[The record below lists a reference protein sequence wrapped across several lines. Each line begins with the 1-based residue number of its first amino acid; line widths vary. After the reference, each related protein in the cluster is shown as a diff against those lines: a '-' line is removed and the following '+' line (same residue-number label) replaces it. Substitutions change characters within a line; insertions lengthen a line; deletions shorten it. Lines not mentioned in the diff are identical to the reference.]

1 MVDYAIKVEYT
12 IGMRLTNSLPNT
24 IQHWAKSSIGA
35 LTSGFS
41 GLLNSSQQHQ
51 QASKDLMDGA
61 FSDSGIGRQSTSGT
75 VGVTVQISDAYRT
88 LESEKGTAL
97 PSAESSVASINEAGI
112 TYSASARLVKASS
125 AMIDALFDA
134 VA

>member
-1 MVDYAIKVEYT
+1 
-12 IGMRLTNSLPNT
+12 MRLTNSLPNT
-24 IQHWAKSSIGA
+24 IQHWAKTSIGA
-35 LTSGFS
+35 LSSGFS

-61 FSDSGIGRQSTSGT
+61 LGDGGLGRQHASSG
-75 VGVTVQISDAYRT
+75 VGVTVEISNEYRT
-88 LESEKGTAL
+88 LESKNGADL
-97 PSAESSVASINEAGI
+97 PSVESSVASINEAGI

>member
-1 MVDYAIKVEYT
+1 
-12 IGMRLTNSLPNT
+12 MRLTNSLPNT

-61 FSDSGIGRQSTSGT
+61 FKDGGLGRQNGSGS
-75 VGVTVQISDAYRT
+75 VGVTVEISNEYRT
-88 LESEKGTAL
+88 LESNNDRNL
-97 PSAESSVASINEAGI
+97 PSMESSVASINEAGI